1 MKLKDKTAVVTGSSR
16 GIGRSI
22 AERFAKEGALVVI
35 HYGSN
40 AKAVRPVL
48 LGAGEPAQDEIGARR
63 ADRPGQRQH
72 DHRVRDNRFR
82 DQRPTERCDGGDPQ
96 ELHFRI
102 RWRR

>member
-40 AKAVRPVL
+40 AKAVRPVR
-48 LGAGEPAQDEIGARR
+48 LGAGAHYLRASPPDVGAAARSAAER
-63 ADRPGQRQH
+63 LFPWTRPGA
-72 DHRVRDNRFR
+72 
-82 DQRPTERCDGGDPQ
+82 PSLPS
-96 ELHFRI
+96 
-102 RWRR
+102 